1 MSCSEGS
8 PKLTPKAALLLA
20 AITMT
25 AIDGDLNENEV
36 AIINRLD
43 GFTTSEDWDAAI
55 AVWDETEVN
64 DCIHLISHALDAK
77 QQRVAMANMIDIAM
91 ADGFLDEAENI
102 LLRAYSMAFDVSEED
117 IEKIVDVI
125 TIKNDKSRF

>member
-1 MSCSEGS
+1 
-8 PKLTPKAALLLA
+8 
-20 AITMT
+20 MT

-43 GFTTSEDWDAAI
+43 GFTTTEDWDAALE
-55 AVWDETEVN
+55 AWEKLGVDE
-64 DCIHLISHALDAK
+64 CIHAITHALDAK
-77 QQRVAMANMIDIAM
+77 QQRVTMANMIDIAM

-102 LLRAYSMAFDVSEED
+102 LLRAYSRSFDVSEED
-117 IEKIVDVI
+117 IERMVDVI